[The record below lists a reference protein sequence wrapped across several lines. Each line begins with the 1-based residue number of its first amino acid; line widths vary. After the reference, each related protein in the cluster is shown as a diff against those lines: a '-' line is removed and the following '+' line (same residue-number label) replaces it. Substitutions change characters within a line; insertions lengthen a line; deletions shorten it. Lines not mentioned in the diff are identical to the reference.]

1 MIKNPKLGQRV
12 FFAYNNEVFEDNVLA
27 IYPHT
32 VQLVSFLYS
41 DKNLLFKT
49 EQLALQYLIKVYNK
63 QIFKLSKKREKLATK
78 LAKLISQ

>member
-27 IYPHT
+27 IYPET

-49 EQLALQYLIKVYNK
+49 EQLALQYLIRIYNK
-63 QIFKLSKKREKLATK
+63 QIFQLSKNREKLATK
-78 LAKLISQ
+78 LAELLG